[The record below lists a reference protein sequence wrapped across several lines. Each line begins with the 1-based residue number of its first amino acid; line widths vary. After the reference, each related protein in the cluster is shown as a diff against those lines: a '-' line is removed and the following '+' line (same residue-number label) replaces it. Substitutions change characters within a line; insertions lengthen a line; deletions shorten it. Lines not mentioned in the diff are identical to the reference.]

1 MIGKS
6 MINGNNSFYARYI
19 KRALDIA
26 CALLALL
33 LLSWLYALVALRV
46 RRELGSPVLFKQL
59 RPGKDER
66 LFNLYKFRSM
76 TNARDENGDLLPDEQ
91 RLTKFGRRLRGTSL
105 DELPQLWNVLLGDMS
120 LIGPRP
126 QLVRDMVFMTPEQ
139 RRRHEVRPGLSGLA
153 QVSGRNAIDWD
164 AKLQLDLD
172 YINNISF
179 WLDLKIVFQTIRK
192 LIGRDASVE
201 EIDLCDDYGDYLFNE
216 QRIDASYYKEKQ
228 AEASVLIASKEKTGE
243 ML

>member
-6 MINGNNSFYARYI
+6 MINGKNSFYARYI

-153 QVSGRNAIDWD
+153 QVSGRNYIGWN
-164 AKLQLDLD
+164 KRLELDVQYVD
-172 YINNISF
+172 KITF
-179 WLDLKIVFQTIRK
+179 VGDLKIIVQTIKNVLWQKDVAVDTDAVEPALDAERK
-192 LIGRDASVE
+192 
-201 EIDLCDDYGDYLFNE
+201 N
-216 QRIDASYYKEKQ
+216 
-228 AEASVLIASKEKTGE
+228 
-243 ML
+243 

>member
-6 MINGNNSFYARYI
+6 MINGKDSFYARYI

-46 RRELGSPVLFKQL
+46 RREFGSPVLFKQL

-76 TNARDENGDLLPDEQ
+76 TNTRDENGDLLPDEQ

-120 LIGPRP
+120 LVGPRP

-153 QVSGRNAIDWD
+153 QVSGRNAIDWEC
-164 AKLQLDLD
+164 KLEKDIEYVENTSFGLDVS
-172 YINNISF
+172 II
-179 WLDLKIVFQTIRK
+179 LKTVSQVVFRRK
-192 LIGRDASVE
+192 GLEGSDVD
-201 EIDLCDDYGDYLFNE
+201 EIDLTDDYGDFLLKQGKISREEYD
-216 QRIDASYYKEKQ
+216 RILGE
-228 AEASVLIASKEKTGE
+228 LIAVERT
-243 ML
+243 

>member
-6 MINGNNSFYARYI
+6 MINGKKSFYARYI

-153 QVSGRNAIDWD
+153 QVSGRNAIDWEC
-164 AKLQLDLD
+164 KLEKDIEYVENTSFGLDVSIILKTVSQVVFRRKGLEGSD
-172 YINNISF
+172 VDET
-179 WLDLKIVFQTIRK
+179 DLT
-192 LIGRDASVE
+192 
-201 EIDLCDDYGDYLFNE
+201 DDYGDFLLKQGKISREEYD
-216 QRIDASYYKEKQ
+216 RILGE
-228 AEASVLIASKEKTGE
+228 LIAVERT
-243 ML
+243 

>member
-6 MINGNNSFYARYI
+6 MINGKKSFYARYI

-153 QVSGRNAIDWD
+153 QVSGRNAIDWEC
-164 AKLQLDLD
+164 KLEKDIEYVENTSFGLDVS
-172 YINNISF
+172 II
-179 WLDLKIVFQTIRK
+179 LKTVSQVVFRRK
-192 LIGRDASVE
+192 GLEGSDVD
-201 EIDLCDDYGDYLFNE
+201 EIDLTDDYGDFLLKQGKISREEYD
-216 QRIDASYYKEKQ
+216 RILGE
-228 AEASVLIASKEKTGE
+228 LIAVERT
-243 ML
+243 